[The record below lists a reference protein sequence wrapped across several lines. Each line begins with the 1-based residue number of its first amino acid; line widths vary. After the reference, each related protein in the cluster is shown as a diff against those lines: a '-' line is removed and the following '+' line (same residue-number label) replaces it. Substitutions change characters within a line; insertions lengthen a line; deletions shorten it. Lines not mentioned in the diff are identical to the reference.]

1 MSKSYDAEKET
12 FMSVPRKKI
21 PWWPTIDYDKCNFCM
36 ECDKFCPH
44 QVYAITD
51 DEKKKLIIANPYNCV
66 VFCRACAKACAP
78 DALTF
83 PEKREIT
90 ELIKKLRTESSGD

>member
-1 MSKSYDAEKET
+1 MSNTYDSEKAT
-12 FMSVPRKKI
+12 FMGVPRIKI

-44 QVYAITD
+44 NVYEKIED
-51 DEKKKLIIANPYNCV
+51 QEKKLTIKNPYNCV
-66 VFCRACAKACAP
+66 VFCRACAKACAL

-83 PEKREIT
+83 PDKREIT
-90 ELIKKLRTESSGD
+90 KLIKNLRSK